1 MNETKKFIIKTG
13 LKLFLQKGYKE
24 VTLRDLVQ
32 TTGLS
37 KGAFYHHFE
46 SKEQLFKVIV
56 SLFFNLEAI
65 DYRLFPEKS
74 LDAFYHK
81 YVEAVT
87 QSMHQLYTYIGGDPE
102 EASYNFYLMMFD
114 ALRLFPEFMELEQ
127 QQYQQDR
134 QAWEKVIAKA
144 KKRKEIRSKVS
155 DKELA
160 RLFLYTADG
169 VSVRKINDDRSKSYQ
184 EELLEAFDALYA
196 GLKS

>member
-1 MNETKKFIIKTG
+1 MNETKKFIIKTA

-24 VTLRDLVQ
+24 VTLRDLVR

-56 SLFFNLEAI
+56 SLFFNLEALDYI
-65 DYRLFPEKS
+65 DFPVDS
-74 LDAFYHK
+74 LAAFYRK
-81 YVEAVT
+81 YVDSVAE
-87 QSMHQLYTYIGGDPE
+87 SMHQLYTYIGGDE
-102 EASYNFYLMMFD
+102 DEATYNFFLILFD

-134 QAWEKVIAKA
+134 LAWEKVIAKA

-155 DKELA
+155 DTELA

-169 VSVRKINDDRSKSYQ
+169 VLIRYLNDRRGKPYQ
-184 EELLEAFDALYA
+184 EVLLEALDAIYA
-196 GLKS
+196 GLKA